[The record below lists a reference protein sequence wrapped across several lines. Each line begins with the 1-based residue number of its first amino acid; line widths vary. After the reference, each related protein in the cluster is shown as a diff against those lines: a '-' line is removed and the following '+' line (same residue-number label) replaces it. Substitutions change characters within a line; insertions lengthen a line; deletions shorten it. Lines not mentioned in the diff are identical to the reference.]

1 MPLWCIFTTKTQRNT
16 NKDMQVILENLYK
29 AYFEAR
35 KNKRFTKEQLKFE
48 QNYEHQLQLLYEQ
61 IITKTYKVA
70 PCKAICF
77 FIHFI
82 QVFKNI
88 SYICRMQSA
97 QKHTFINAK
106 NLQGSKFFR
115 TFKYFLA
122 QHSLKQLIFSLL
134 LCCGLFSFAQE
145 ENTTTFYVNP
155 NTTIVGL
162 DNLNQSTKFAKLE
175 KEQGKI
181 YISANTIFFSSQ
193 NLATVTI
200 KESDESQKLSANK
213 KYKFSKENR
222 LKTKEQLV
230 KVQRET
236 QVTQTPFPFSLLT
249 DQKQTIVT
257 AISTTTVTTST
268 FAKTSSK
275 TFAIHN
281 SFSLPIRKVLSQKQN
296 TICYN
301 ENSKPFQI
309 KLKHCNRPPPAIYC

>member
-1 MPLWCIFTTKTQRNT
+1 
-16 NKDMQVILENLYK
+16 
-29 AYFEAR
+29 
-35 KNKRFTKEQLKFE
+35 
-48 QNYEHQLQLLYEQ
+48 
-61 IITKTYKVA
+61 
-70 PCKAICF
+70 
-77 FIHFI
+77 
-82 QVFKNI
+82 
-88 SYICRMQSA
+88 MQSA

-115 TFKYFLA
+115 PFKYFLAQHSTAQHSTAQHSTA

-155 NTTIVGL
+155 NTTIIGL
-162 DNLNQSTKFAKLE
+162 DNLNQNIKLTSLE

-181 YISANTIFFSSQ
+181 YISENTIFFSSQ
-193 NLATVTI
+193 DLATVTI
-200 KESDESQKLSANK
+200 ESNNQTQKLFENK

-222 LKTKEQLV
+222 LKIKEQLV
-230 KVQRET
+230 KVQSKT
-236 QVTQTPFPFSLLT
+236 QVTQAPFPFSLPT
-249 DQKQTIVT
+249 EQKQTLVT

-268 FAKTSSK
+268 FAKTISK
-275 TFAIHN
+275 AFTIHN
-281 SFSLPIRKVLSQKQN
+281 TFPLSFQKALTQKQN

>member
-1 MPLWCIFTTKTQRNT
+1 
-16 NKDMQVILENLYK
+16 
-29 AYFEAR
+29 
-35 KNKRFTKEQLKFE
+35 
-48 QNYEHQLQLLYEQ
+48 
-61 IITKTYKVA
+61 
-70 PCKAICF
+70 
-77 FIHFI
+77 
-82 QVFKNI
+82 
-88 SYICRMQSA
+88 MQSA

-115 TFKYFLA
+115 PFKYFLAQHSTA

-162 DNLNQSTKFAKLE
+162 DNLNQSTKPTKLE

-181 YISANTIFFSSQ
+181 YISENTIFFSSQ
-193 NLATVTI
+193 DLATVTI
-200 KESDESQKLSANK
+200 ESNNQTQKLFENK

-236 QVTQTPFPFSLLT
+236 QVTQTPFPFSLPT

-281 SFSLPIRKVLSQKQN
+281 YFSLSTRKVLSKKQN
-296 TICYN
+296 PTCYN
-301 ENSKPFQI
+301 LNSKPFQI

>member
-1 MPLWCIFTTKTQRNT
+1 
-16 NKDMQVILENLYK
+16 
-29 AYFEAR
+29 
-35 KNKRFTKEQLKFE
+35 
-48 QNYEHQLQLLYEQ
+48 
-61 IITKTYKVA
+61 
-70 PCKAICF
+70 
-77 FIHFI
+77 
-82 QVFKNI
+82 
-88 SYICRMQSA
+88 MQSA
-97 QKHTFINAK
+97 QKHIFINTK
-106 NLQGSKFFR
+106 NLQGSNFFR

-122 QHSLKQLIFSLL
+122 QHSTLKQLIFSLL

-145 ENTTTFYVNP
+145 DNITIFYVSP
-155 NTTIVGL
+155 NTTIIGL
-162 DNLNQSTKFAKLE
+162 DNLNQNIKLTSLE
-175 KEQGKI
+175 KDQGKL
-181 YISANTIFFSSQ
+181 YIVENTIFFSSQ
-193 NLATVTI
+193 DLATVTI
-200 KESDESQKLSANK
+200 ESNNQTQKLFENK

-236 QVTQTPFPFSLLT
+236 QVTQTPFPFSLPT
-249 DQKQTIVT
+249 DQKQTIVK